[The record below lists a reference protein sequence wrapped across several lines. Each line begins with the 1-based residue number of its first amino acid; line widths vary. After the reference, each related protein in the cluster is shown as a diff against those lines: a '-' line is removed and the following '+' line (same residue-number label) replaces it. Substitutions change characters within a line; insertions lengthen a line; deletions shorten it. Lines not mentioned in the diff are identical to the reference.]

1 MINKADNYNVYNL
14 KTYEFLCIILVTC
27 IFDYLIF
34 YMFYKSIIVCIV
46 MCVPIA
52 LRIIPAYKKYRINK
66 RKKMLS
72 DGFEELL
79 SSVGSALCAGY
90 SLENAFAAAEKEL
103 AVLYDSRHDIIRETK
118 RICNGIRINRT
129 AAELVADLA
138 KRSGIDD
145 IVSFSEIL
153 TIAKE
158 SGGNLIAIVK
168 QTADNIHDK
177 REIEREIDA
186 MISGKRLE
194 YRIMCVMPSAMLM
207 YLSICSPEYL
217 SVMYGNLIGVSIMTV
232 CLVAYYLSYRI
243 AENIMTFGDERIK
256 VSKRSIFGKKAKANN
271 TYPLIYRILIKTS
284 AADRMNKLSEKAA
297 GINPDKDRDTACREF
312 WNLFGTGIYAG
323 LSVAVVIIV
332 IGFIYARNSFLYI
345 CVLALVILAGIPY
358 MTCKRVD
365 NKLKER
371 NDRLMLGYPELIS
384 RLLLLLGAG
393 SSIKGAWERL
403 VYDYMKK
410 KESSRNYYDYVYEE
424 MRYSL
429 SELKRGISENSMY
442 ERFGRRVRLMPY
454 MKLCSMLSQNLKR
467 GNRYIF
473 DQLKMSSLDAYEKK
487 RENVK
492 KLGEEA
498 SSKLLLPMMIQFIL
512 VLVIIMFPALASI

>member
-1 MINKADNYNVYNL
+1 
-14 KTYEFLCIILVTC
+14 
-27 IFDYLIF
+27 
-34 YMFYKSIIVCIV
+34 
-46 MCVPIA
+46 
-52 LRIIPAYKKYRINK
+52 
-66 RKKMLS
+66 
-72 DGFEELL
+72 
-79 SSVGSALCAGY
+79 
-90 SLENAFAAAEKEL
+90 
-103 AVLYDSRHDIIRETK
+103 
-118 RICNGIRINRT
+118 
-129 AAELVADLA
+129 
-138 KRSGIDD
+138 
-145 IVSFSEIL
+145 
-153 TIAKE
+153 
-158 SGGNLIAIVK
+158 
-168 QTADNIHDK
+168 
-177 REIEREIDA
+177 
-186 MISGKRLE
+186 
-194 YRIMCVMPSAMLM
+194 
-207 YLSICSPEYL
+207 
-217 SVMYGNLIGVSIMTV
+217 
-232 CLVAYYLSYRI
+232 
-243 AENIMTFGDERIK
+243 
-256 VSKRSIFGKKAKANN
+256 
-271 TYPLIYRILIKTS
+271 
-284 AADRMNKLSEKAA
+284 
-297 GINPDKDRDTACREF
+297 
-312 WNLFGTGIYAG
+312 
-323 LSVAVVIIV
+323 
-332 IGFIYARNSFLYI
+332 
-345 CVLALVILAGIPY
+345 